1 MRKVS
6 PLLTL
11 KEKDSLP
18 SASGTRVTFILSL
31 PNALSSSF
39 SSNFLMSSLFWG
51 TASVFG
57 SPKVKVLVWPFR
69 VTVKLLPKRCS
80 ALEVPS
86 FTTVSVG
93 LRVKLEV
100 PSASAEVTRF
110 LRSPVAPLKWTLLP
124 APFLSLRV
132 TVPLLST
139 LTSMRVSALTWSPL
153 LVVIFCSFSL
163 SWRAVWN
170 LAVSRVPSAL
180 LNNSNSPKSSVTFL
194 LPYSKVREPLMVLSG
209 CFSPS
214 LTGSPFPRDVSSPE
228 ASWVY
233 RAASAS
239 CATALSTM
247 VLLLLP
253 VALTRSA

>member
-11 KEKDSLP
+11 KEKERSPGPVVSISTVILP
-18 SASGTRVTFILSL
+18 L
-31 PNALSSSF
+31 PKALSRPSWRFCLTCSWRLPF
-39 SSNFLMSSLFWG
+39 EGSI
-51 TASVFG
+51 
-57 SPKVKVLVWPFR
+57 SPKVKVLVWPLR
-69 VTVKLLPKRCS
+69 VTVKLLPERYS
-80 ALEVPS
+80 ALVASS
-86 FTTVSVG
+86 FTTFSVV

-239 CATALSTM
+239 CFTALSTM

>member
-51 TASVFG
+51 TALVFG

-69 VTVKLLPKRCS
+69 VTVKLLPRRYS
-80 ALEVPS
+80 ATVDELS
-86 FTTVSVG
+86 TTSMLVSS
-93 LRVKLEV
+93 LKLEV
-100 PSASAEVTRF
+100 PESVVINLSRLPVT
-110 LRSPVAPLKWTLLP
+110 PLKWTLLP

-132 TVPLLST
+132 TLPLLST

-153 LVVIFCSFSL
+153 LVVIFCSFSFSL
-163 SWRAVWN
+163 RASWN
-170 LAVSRVPSAL
+170 LAGSSLVPSFAL
-180 LNNSNSPKSSVTFL
+180 SRSSSPKSSVISL
-194 LPYSKVREPLMVLSG
+194 LPYFRLRDPLTALTD
-209 CFSPS
+209 FAS
-214 LTGSPFPRDVSSPE
+214 LRSTGWPLPTVPSPE

-239 CATALSTM
+239 
-247 VLLLLP
+247 
-253 VALTRSA
+253 